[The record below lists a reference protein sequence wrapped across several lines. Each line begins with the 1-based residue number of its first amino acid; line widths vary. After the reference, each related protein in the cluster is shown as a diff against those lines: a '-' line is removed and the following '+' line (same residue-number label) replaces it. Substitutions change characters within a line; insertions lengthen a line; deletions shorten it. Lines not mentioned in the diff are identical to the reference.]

1 MSFLNFRYT
10 NFIIVLLLGFNLQA
24 STAYDCSDID
34 HDFIEVSCTGWN
46 NNCPDGFRGRWVEKA
61 NGIKQWYCYRELTAE
76 EAAIRADCI
85 CAGWTA
91 VCVDMEAERSCDLV
105 MGECSLK
112 YKLQACKILKY
123 DAYCRVLNTLNNV
136 VNPVIGVV
144 N

>member
-1 MSFLNFRYT
+1 LNQSIGTIAKTKITST
-10 NFIIVLLLGFNLQA
+10 NCANLNENYNNTEFYKNILRIIN
-24 STAYDCSDID
+24 YKYI
-34 HDFIEVSCTGWN
+34 
-46 NNCPDGFRGRWVEKA
+46 RWVEKA
-61 NGIKQWYCYRELTAE
+61 NDIKQCYCYRELTAE
-76 EAAIRADCI
+76 EAAIRADCK

-144 N
+144 NSILG